1 MLRGTCWDSLFFTRG
16 YPVILHPWLKTLLF
30 PHWIILTL
38 WKKSTDHINEDL
50 FLDFLS
56 VLNLYFPFY
65 FLALFFLNIILA
77 SLGPFHFCVDFII
90 ILSILILKSLL
101 RLYWISTVTLER
113 TDILPILSLPINNM
127 VSLPIYWNIF
137 FWQDWVTIYLTE
149 TKLFSLKQLESPILW
164 PPDEKSWLTRKD
176 LDAGKNWGE
185 EEKGVIEDE
194 MVRWYH
200 WLNGHELS
208 KLWEIVKDW
217 EAWCA
222 AVHGLPRVGY
232 LATEQQQQLRHNWC
246 IKNTLH
252 MFNVAIWWVWT
263 YVYTHDTTLD
273 SF

>member
-1 MLRGTCWDSLFFTRG
+1 MLWGTCWDSLFFTRG

-137 FWQDWVTIYLTE
+137 FLARLSHYLSNRN
-149 TKLFSLKQLESPILW
+149 KAIFFK
-164 PPDEKSWLTRKD
+164 
-176 LDAGKNWGE
+176 A
-185 EEKGVIEDE
+185 
-194 MVRWYH
+194 
-200 WLNGHELS
+200 
-208 KLWEIVKDW
+208 
-217 EAWCA
+217 AWISN
-222 AVHGLPRVGY
+222 P
-232 LATEQQQQLRHNWC
+232 LATWWEELTHSKRPWCWEKLRGRGEGGDRGW
-246 IKNTLH
+246 
-252 MFNVAIWWVWT
+252 
-263 YVYTHDTTLD
+263 DG
-273 SF
+273 